1 VLHSTRTVSAA
12 SNWLPWLATIGSIIN
27 SQTCCTGDTLACREV
42 YAHESDEL
50 LRADVLKADVMLEA
64 EKVDDEICRVA

>member
-1 VLHSTRTVSAA
+1 MS
-12 SNWLPWLATIGSIIN
+12 
-27 SQTCCTGDTLACREV
+27 V

-64 EKVDDEICRVA
+64 QKVDDEICRVA